1 MTALA
6 RIRYFLDFT
15 VSSLLRRKWRTLSL
29 ILVYSC
35 IVALLG
41 SALLFGTALRREAAN
56 QLSTGPDIVVQA
68 MTMGRHDMV
77 RATDLDAFKGL
88 RGVRRTEARL
98 WGYLYDTSAAANY
111 TLMANVDIAP
121 GEAVVGEG
129 VARARKLGPG
139 KLLFLVSPAGKFLK
153 AKVKSVIVPAS
164 ALVSSDLVLL
174 NEADLRAFF
183 SVPPDLYTDLALF
196 IANPR
201 EVSMVAEK
209 GAIRLP
215 GHRFVT
221 REDLTRSYESL
232 FSWREGLVLAILVGA
247 VIAFAIFAF
256 EKASGLS
263 AEERREIGILK
274 AVGWDTSHIIT
285 QKLMEGGLVSGT
297 SFLIGFILAYAHVFV
312 FRAALFE
319 PVLIGWSALYPR
331 FHLTPEI
338 DGLQVTSLALLTIL
352 PFVAAI
358 LVPVWRTASTDPDE
372 VMR

>member
-15 VSSLLRRKWRTLSL
+15 VSSLLRHRWRTLSL

-41 SALLFGTALRREAAN
+41 SALLFGSALRREAAT
-56 QLSTGPDIVVQA
+56 QLSTGPDLVVQA
-68 MTMGRHDMV
+68 MNMGRHDMV
-77 RATDLDAFKGL
+77 RATDLDALKGL
-88 RGVRRTEARL
+88 RGIRRAEARL

-111 TLMANVDIAP
+111 TLMASADVAR

-153 AKVKSVIVPAS
+153 VKVKSVMSAAS

-183 SVPPDLYTDLALF
+183 SVPSDLYTDLALF

-201 EVSMVAEK
+201 EVSMIAEK

-232 FSWREGLVLAILVGA
+232 FSWREGLVLVILVGA
-247 VIAFAIFAF
+247 VIALAIFAF

-274 AVGWDTSHIIT
+274 AVGWDTSHIII

-297 SFLIGFILAYAHVFV
+297 AFLIGFILAYAHVFV

-319 PVLIGWSALYPR
+319 PVLIGWSTLYPR

>member
-15 VSSLLRRKWRTLSL
+15 VSSLLRRKWRTLGL

-41 SALLFGTALRREAAN
+41 SALLFGTALRREAAA

-88 RGVRRTEARL
+88 RGVRRAEARL

-111 TLMANVDIAP
+111 TLMANADTAP

-153 AKVKSVIVPAS
+153 VKVKSVIAPAS

-183 SVPPDLYTDLALF
+183 SVPADLYTDLALF

-201 EVSMVAEK
+201 EVLMVAEK

-312 FRAALFE
+312 FRVALFE
-319 PVLIGWSALYPR
+319 PVLIGWSTLYPR